1 MLVLATFILVSA
13 AGKKINKTIRTTET
27 TETAKTARV
36 DEDDEY
42 LRINLK

>member
-1 MLVLATFILVSA
+1 MLATFTLVNA
-13 AGKKINKTIRTTET
+13 AGKKVNKTVETTET
-27 TETAKTARV
+27 TETAKTARI